1 MHNLAYFLLQYNQR
15 VKYARIG
22 VMNEGCVQALTRCCS
37 SCSNGSITGCKDEIK
52 IISIA
57 GNDPTT

>member
-1 MHNLAYFLLQYNQR
+1 
-15 VKYARIG
+15 
-22 VMNEGCVQALTRCCS
+22 MNEGCVQALTRCCS

-57 GNDPTT
+57 GNDPTTQADSEMIFKGL